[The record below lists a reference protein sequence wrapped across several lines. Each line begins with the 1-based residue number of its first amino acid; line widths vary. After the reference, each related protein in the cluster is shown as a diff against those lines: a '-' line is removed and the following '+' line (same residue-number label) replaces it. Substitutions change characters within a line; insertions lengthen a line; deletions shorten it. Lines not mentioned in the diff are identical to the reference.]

1 MRKVLVVCGV
11 LVSAA
16 GSVFAFQ
23 EGFKVIR
30 ESLTGYQ
37 EVPVVSTTGHATG
50 PQSSTRCRTPISK
63 EPFSSRTSTS
73 VSLV

>member
-1 MRKVLVVCGV
+1 LFPRPVMRS
-11 LVSAA
+11 SARA
-16 GSVFAFQ
+16 SVT
-23 EGFKVIR
+23 R
-30 ESLTGYQ
+30 
-37 EVPVVSTTGHATG
+37 G